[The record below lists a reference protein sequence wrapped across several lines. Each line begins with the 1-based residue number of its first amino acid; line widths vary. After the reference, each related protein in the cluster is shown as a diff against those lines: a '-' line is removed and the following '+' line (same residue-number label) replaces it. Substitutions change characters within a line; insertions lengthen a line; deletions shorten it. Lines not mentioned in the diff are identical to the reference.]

1 MGPTLLCVTQ
11 ISVRFAEARNFKE
24 LSSPSPGPVQ
34 NTAVVESERSDAFF
48 RKVMGFTGYKK
59 KKKKTKSDQQ
69 ASSCES
75 DELAAADSD
84 GSSGITN
91 DNGHVEVS
99 SGTDLG
105 SSSSGSETQAD
116 PVRKD
121 GLLSWKR
128 RRLSFRQ
135 SKKKG
140 EPLIK
145 KSSDNQVN
153 DDVEADVDRQLNI
166 SPTADSIISGALQV
180 RVLLCILLF

>member
-1 MGPTLLCVTQ
+1 MLCVTQ
-11 ISVRFAEARNFKE
+11 ISVRFAEARNFNE
-24 LSSPSPGPVQ
+24 LSSPPPGPVQ

-59 KKKKTKSDQQ
+59 KKKKTKSDQP

-84 GSSGITN
+84 GSPGITI